1 MLEFIFT
8 GWGKERIF
16 SAMGIFKKD
25 KLQLINFQSYGTA
38 NHLYI
43 RGRALEDEDIDLD
56 KKGIFNLMQN
66 TWKRFETDEI
76 RNAEINIKFHDGTLV
91 SGRTDT
97 EGYYLVDQA
106 IEGLDKL
113 SNNEGWVQFELSFA
127 NRNLKREVLL
137 QNRFPGE
144 MLIPSANAKFGVISD
159 IDDTILHTGVV
170 SSLKWKVILNTMFKR
185 ATKRMQLEGASDFY
199 HKLHQGKNENE
210 ANPIFYVSHS
220 PWNLY
225 RYLELFLKTNNFPK
239 GPILLR
245 SMSSFRRRKRNN
257 EKPQKQ
263 KEIRNLLKAY
273 PHLPFILIGD
283 SGEKDGDIYQEVSAE
298 FPGQI
303 KAIYLRSVNDSRRM
317 KRITDLFS
325 NFKEIPFLMVHKTEE
340 AIRHAKEHEFIK

>member
-1 MLEFIFT
+1 
-8 GWGKERIF
+8 
-16 SAMGIFKKD
+16 MGIFKKD
-25 KLQLINFQSYGTA
+25 KLQIINFQSYGSA
-38 NHLYI
+38 NHLYV

-66 TWKRFETDEI
+66 TWKRFEVDEI
-76 RNAEINIKFHDGTLV
+76 RNAGINIKFDDGSFV
-91 SGRTDT
+91 SGQTDS
-97 EGYYLVDQA
+97 EGYYLLDQPVQ
-106 IEGLDKL
+106 GLHKL
-113 SNNEGWVQFELSFA
+113 VNEEGWVQFELSFSDM
-127 NRNLKREVLL
+127 NLKREILL

-144 MLIPSANAKFGVISD
+144 MLIPSEKAEFGVISD

-199 HKLHQGKNENE
+199 HKLHQGKMEDE

-245 SMSSFRRRKRNN
+245 SMSSFKMRKRND

-263 KEIRNLLKAY
+263 REIRNLLKAY
-273 PHLPFILIGD
+273 PKLPFILIGD
-283 SGEKDGDIYQEVSAE
+283 SGERDGDIYQEISAE
-298 FPGQI
+298 FPGRI
-303 KAIYLRSVNDSRRM
+303 KAIYLRSVNDSSRM
-317 KRITDLFS
+317 KRITNLFAD
-325 NFKEIPFLMVHKTEE
+325 FKEIPFLMVHKTSE
-340 AIRHAKEHEFIK
+340 AIEHAKLHGFIK

>member
-1 MLEFIFT
+1 M
-8 GWGKERIF
+8 R
-16 SAMGIFKKD
+16 IFKKD
-25 KLQLINFQSYGTA
+25 KLQIINFQSYGSA
-38 NHLYI
+38 DHLYI

-76 RNAEINIKFHDGTLV
+76 RNTEIHIKLGDQRVV
-91 SGRTDT
+91 STMTDAD
-97 EGYYLVDQA
+97 GYYLLDHSMT
-106 IEGLDKL
+106 GLNKL
-113 SNNEGWVQFELSFA
+113 ANEEGWVQFELSFS
-127 NRNLKREVLL
+127 NTELKREILL

-144 MLIPSANAKFGVISD
+144 MLVPSEKAKFGVISD

-199 HKLHQGKNENE
+199 HKLHNGANGNE

-245 SMSSFRRRKRNN
+245 SMSSFKLRNRGN

-263 KEIRNLLKAY
+263 KEITNLLKAY
-273 PHLPFILIGD
+273 PQLPFILIGD
-283 SGEKDGDIYQEVSAE
+283 SGEKDGDIYQEISSL

-317 KRITDLFS
+317 KRITTLFE
-325 NFKEIPFLMVHKTEE
+325 NFKDIPFLMVHNTSE
-340 AIRHAKEHEFIK
+340 AIIHAKAHGFIK